1 MHGQST
7 IPAMTELAAALGVA
21 IHDPAP
27 PREIRFFHAGCWLHG
42 FDWGGTGSPVLL
54 LLGGTYG
61 SGDIVMRWIAGVL
74 FVIAISTDWVDG
86 YLARKYDIVS
96 DFGKLWDPIADKL
109 LTGAGFVGLAILGE
123 WPWWVV
129 IVILLREWGITVH
142 RFIVAKQHIVAAAW
156 MGKLKTALQ
165 GVTLGWWL
173 LPLHEFIGM
182 DWWTGIG
189 DVLMYATLLL
199 TVLSGI
205 DYVAAQLRGARSE
218 GRS

>member
-1 MHGQST
+1 MAIPRQLPNAIT
-7 IPAMTELAAALGVA
+7 IARIPLAAV
-21 IHDPAP
+21 
-27 PREIRFFHAGCWLHG
+27 FF
-42 FDWGGTGSPVLL
+42 VLL

-61 SGDIVMRWIAGVL
+61 SGDIVMRWIAGGL